1 MVILQIII
9 FFLFKLCFLKY
20 SVFPALPLF
29 YPLIIW
35 FGEPGSHLSLWKYLQ
50 HYMDCGLSHLA
61 ETLPE
66 CLQQVCVCAWWIT
79 SLRSDLCCSL
89 DLYTTMLMTNP
100 TEFCS
105 EISLDKVFPPYLWVH
120 PSSRWHVAAV
130 RFISLRRNDW
140 ENTHN
145 WAAMEVEADTLYP
158 ISCGISIFAV
168 SWWRPGCCCR
178 LCQNICPCP
187 PPWGSSKQC
196 SKQLSGGFVFKSWR
210 WAVLECL

>member
-1 MVILQIII
+1 M
-9 FFLFKLCFLKY
+9 
-20 SVFPALPLF
+20 FPALPLF

-66 CLQQVCVCAWWIT
+66 CLQQVCVCAWLIT

-145 WAAMEVEADTLYP
+145 GSGGRHALSYKPWHFHLRSLLMKAWLLLQ
-158 ISCGISIFAV
+158 AV
-168 SWWRPGCCCR
+168 SEHLP
-178 LCQNICPCP
+178 
-187 PPWGSSKQC
+187 
-196 SKQLSGGFVFKSWR
+196 LSPTLGQQ
-210 WAVLECL
+210 